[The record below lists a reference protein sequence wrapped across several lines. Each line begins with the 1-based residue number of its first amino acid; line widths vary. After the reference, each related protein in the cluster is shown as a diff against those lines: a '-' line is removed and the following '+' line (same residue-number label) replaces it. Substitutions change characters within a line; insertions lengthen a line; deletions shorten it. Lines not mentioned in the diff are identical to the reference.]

1 MAIFFQVTLWS
12 DDASRDVTF
21 RRRRRRQRSRLQRD
35 EPPGVQPPV
44 ASSRHAAGRA
54 GVTLRAPRPQRRR
67 LRVVPRHHGQEHLS
81 VGR

>member
-12 DDASRDVTF
+12 DDASRDVT
-21 RRRRRRQRSRLQRD
+21 SRLQRD

-44 ASSRHAAGRA
+44 ASSRHVAGRA